1 VSLRHS
7 LRQVRDFT
15 LLIGVV
21 LLCWSAVVSPFV
33 RWSESAAVLS
43 DPLWL
48 AACVHAWQ
56 VCPGHCLAMVGLVL
70 PLAPGLVL
78 VCEATRA
85 TAVCACLLLDAGW
98 LVRLCSC

>member
-1 VSLRHS
+1 MSLRHS
-7 LRQVRDFT
+7 GRLEISHYRCCVA
-15 LLIGVV
+15 LLVCGGVPV
-21 LLCWSAVVSPFV
+21 CSLARECSCA
-33 RWSESAAVLS
+33 

-78 VCEATRA
+78 GCEATRA
-85 TAVCACLLLDAGW
+85 TAVCACLLQQQLDASW